1 MSLTVLTSSPLWTT
15 AGWTMLHLLWVGLV
29 IGLVAALARRLFKPA
44 RPEVRYGVAL
54 GCLLMLAISPAAIF
68 VRVLER
74 DTEPSRAQGR
84 AVMSDSTARV
94 ASLPSSE
101 SLAPGPPDLAT
112 LALNRPNNEVWQ
124 PRLDVLVSFLPYFWL
139 SGTLSTLIML
149 ATGLV
154 GIEHLRRS
162 SRLDEKG
169 DLSRRCRALADS
181 LGIARRVSVRICD
194 RLAMPVLIGIV
205 RPLILLPPA
214 ALSGWSTEQLEMILL
229 HELAHLRRWDNLVNL
244 LQRVVESLLFFH
256 PVVWW
261 LSGWVRLERELC
273 CDRLVV
279 ERLGQ
284 PVAYADMLMALSGMS
299 GRRHQAM
306 LAMADRH
313 VLTRI
318 RRLFNLEERSMKLTM
333 PEGLGLLGAVIVAA
347 LLMLGSHAAPPKPAS
362 DPKEM
367 MREVPGTAVDDTKD
381 NPPLEVRPPAEQEIR
396 KDTGTAAHPLTRTPP
411 MNPRTISLFPRG
423 TRTLQI
429 VQLPTTPEGV
439 VTYQCRGGIKIVC
452 KWENLETISME
463 ADEAVIKRAQRRK
476 GDEGA
481 VARNGETWIDE
492 AALLM
497 EVHLKGDVVVHHRDG
512 NITAKGDERTVRASQ
527 LDFDFVTGRLTAPIA
542 QPDSAAPN
550 AKTPMKDDIKVMP
563 RDAPQDVLVPG
574 ALPSPVTIG
583 DTRSTPSH
591 SAADHQA
598 PVPAS
603 RLRTTTLLARSA
615 QRLQITQL
623 AETIEGVV
631 TLVCRGGI
639 KIVGTSPRF
648 GTISMEADEAVIVRN
663 LYRRKGETHSRPDG
677 ATWAEEDELPM
688 RVHLKGDVILR
699 QNQQTTAKNAEPRTF
714 RARELD
720 YNFVT
725 DRVVA
730 FDAELEEATAGAETP
745 VKIASPRI
753 EQFHPMVRQP
763 DGSLAPSEHPEIR
776 VGGGILPKPSG
787 EPSSA
792 STKTKDRKTSAP

>member
-1 MSLTVLTSSPLWTT
+1 MSSTLWTASPT
-15 AGWTMLHLLWVGLV
+15 WTAAGWTMLHLIWVGAV
-29 IGLVAALARRLFKPA
+29 IGLMAALVRRLLISA
-44 RPEVRYGVAL
+44 RPETRYGAALTCLAMLSVSPLLIFARVYEPMDATHVPIARAAESVAT
-54 GCLLMLAISPAAIF
+54 SPAILTNADRPDKEQPALPAVAWDHPAGLASRSWLEF
-68 VRVLER
+68 VV
-74 DTEPSRAQGR
+74 PC
-84 AVMSDSTARV
+84 
-94 ASLPSSE
+94 LP
-101 SLAPGPPDLAT
+101 
-112 LALNRPNNEVWQ
+112 W
-124 PRLDVLVSFLPYFWL
+124 FWL
-139 SGTLSTLIML
+139 SGSACTLSML
-149 ATGLV
+149 ATGLIGV
-154 GIEHLRRS
+154 EQLRRS
-162 SRLDEKG
+162 SRLDETG
-169 DLSRRCRALADS
+169 DLSQRCRALADS
-181 LGIARRVSVRICD
+181 LGIARRVSVGICD

-205 RPLILLPPA
+205 RPLILLPPI
-214 ALSGWSTEQLEMILL
+214 ALSGWSAEQLEMVLL

-244 LQRVVESLLFFH
+244 LQRVVESLVFFH

-279 ERLGQ
+279 ERLGR
-284 PVAYADMLMALSGMS
+284 PVAYAEMLVALSGTS

-333 PEGLGLLGAVIVAA
+333 PEGLGLLGAVIVGV
-347 LLMLGSHAAPPKPAS
+347 LLVLGSQAAPPQAVSNPIQ
-362 DPKEM
+362 M
-367 MREVPGTAVDDTKD
+367 TRQIPGTGGDDVKD
-381 NPPLEVRPPAEQEIR
+381 KPLLETRPPTEQVTR
-396 KDTGTAAHPLTRTPP
+396 DNASTTTRPLTPTPP
-411 MNPRTISLFPRG
+411 KNLRAVSISPRDAR
-423 TRTLQI
+423 RLQI
-429 VQLPTTPEGV
+429 VQLPTTPEGAV
-439 VTYQCRGGIKIVC
+439 KYQCRGGIKIVC
-452 KWENLETISME
+452 KSQRFGTIRME
-463 ADEAVIKRAQRRK
+463 ADEAVIKRVDPVINDPPFDRSVTWSEDSEVPMEIQLRGNVIVCREKDKTA
-476 GDEGA
+476 GDG
-481 VARNGETWIDE
+481 VY
-492 AALLM
+492 L
-497 EVHLKGDVVVHHRDG
+497 
-512 NITAKGDERTVRASQ
+512 RASA
-527 LDFDFVTGRLTAPIA
+527 LKYDFVTGRAVVLHAKPELTAPE
-542 QPDSAAPN
+542 
-550 AKTPMKDDIKVMP
+550 AKTPTMHDIKVMP

-639 KIVGTSPRF
+639 RMVSKSPRF
-648 GTISMEADEAVIVRN
+648 GTVSMEADEAVIVRN
-663 LYRRKGETHSRPDG
+663 LYRRKGETHSGPDG
-677 ATWAEEDELPM
+677 ATWVEEDELPM

-699 QNQQTTAKNAEPRTF
+699 QNQETTPKNGKPKTF

-725 DRVVA
+725 DRVLA
-730 FDAELEEATAGAETP
+730 LDAEVEEATAGAETP

-776 VGGGILPKPSG
+776 AGGEIFPK
-787 EPSSA
+787 
-792 STKTKDRKTSAP
+792 